1 MNLPNPRLVAEGFSL
16 IEVLVALFVLA
27 IGLLGLAALQT
38 TGFKFGHQSY
48 ERTQAVL
55 QAYDIIDRMRAN
67 KSGVGDIVNTTY
79 DNVSLGS
86 TLGGAIVTD
95 CATTSCNGTQL
106 ATYDIRQW
114 NNANANLLAEGRG
127 AICKGT
133 FTNDSNNYPTACN
146 TTGSIYRVAL
156 TWREQDL
163 YMRLDVEAQ
172 P

>member
-1 MNLPNPRLVAEGFSL
+1 MNSIKTYMVMYGFSL

-38 TGFKFGHQSY
+38 TGLKFNHQSY
-48 ERTQAVL
+48 ERTQATL

-67 KSGVGDIVNTTY
+67 KSGTGDTVNTTY

-86 TLGGAIVTD
+86 APGTTD
-95 CATTSCNGTQL
+95 CAATSCNGAQL
-106 ATYDIRQW
+106 AEYDLRQW
-114 NNANANLLAEGRG
+114 NNANASLLAEGRG

-133 FTNDSNNYPTACN
+133 FTNDANNYPTGCSQS
-146 TTGSIYRVAL
+146 GSIYRIAIA
-156 TWREQDL
+156 WKENDL
-163 YMRLDVEAQ
+163 YMRQDVETQ